1 MKKFTGNTFRGLK
14 VLMMRGNEL
23 GFLY

>member
-14 VLMMRGNEL
+14 VLMMRGNQL